1 MIVRKKWICVLA
13 VGLSLLW
20 NKSEAQPAAASAQP
34 QSGVR
39 SSEANNQSIHII
51 MPDVTLTD
59 QDGKAV
65 HLNAL
70 VQDKIAVIDTVF
82 TSCTTICPM
91 MGANFT
97 RLQKLLGPRAGSEV
111 LLISISVDPV
121 TDTPERLRAW
131 KEKFHAGPGWVLLTG
146 PKPDVDSVLKTL
158 QMFAADKQDHT
169 PLTLI
174 GSGKTGQWRRVS
186 GLATPAQLAEIVAG
200 TPTSAAQSYFTDTL
214 LVDQDGKQLRFYS
227 DLLKGKVVV
236 INSFFTT
243 CKNSCPIMAST
254 LARIQERI
262 GDQLGKSVHLISIT
276 VDPDVDT
283 PAKLKEF
290 ADHMKAKPGWEF
302 VTGTRENLSL
312 VLHKIGQ
319 YAENRDSHTNLFII
333 GNEQTGLW
341 KKALG
346 MAKSDDIISIV
357 ESVINDRGEQ

>member
-1 MIVRKKWICVLA
+1 MIVQKKWMWFLGV
-13 VGLSLLW
+13 VGLLW
-20 NKSEAQPAAASAQP
+20 NTSGAQSPATLS
-34 QSGVR
+34 QSQDT
-39 SSEANNQSIHII
+39 NNPSVHIT
-51 MPDVTLTD
+51 MPDVPLVD
-59 QDGKAV
+59 EDGHAV
-65 HLNAL
+65 HLNTL

-82 TSCTTICPM
+82 TSCTTICPVL
-91 MGANFT
+91 GANFT
-97 RLQKLLGPRAGSEV
+97 RLQKLLGPRAGSDV

-121 TDTPERLRAW
+121 NDTPERLRAW
-131 KEKFHAGPGWVLLTG
+131 KEKFHAGPGWILLTG

-158 QMFAADKQDHT
+158 QMFSADKQDHT

-186 GLATPAQLAEIVAG
+186 GLATPAQLAEIVAT
-200 TPTSAAQSYFTDTL
+200 TPASAAQSYFTDTL

-254 LARIQERI
+254 LARIQEKV
-262 GDQLGKSVHLISIT
+262 GDQLGNSVRLISFT
-276 VDPDVDT
+276 VDPEIDT

-290 ADHMKAKPGWEF
+290 AGHMKAKQGWEF
-302 VTGTRENLSL
+302 VTGTRENLDL
-312 VLHKIGQ
+312 VLRKIGQ
-319 YAENRDSHTNLFII
+319 YAENRDNHTNLFII

-357 ESVINDRGEQ
+357 ESVMNDRGAQ